1 MQDPDIFLKQEVE
14 SASPAKLRWLLIRKA
29 VGLSEAVEQLWAEGK
44 DLEAAQWWLRV
55 REILTELLEGV
66 TDKTNPAAEP
76 IADLYIYLSRLSIEI
91 EATRDLQGL
100 AAFTEIL
107 KIEQETWDIFHRRES
122 QSEGRHMHLGMS
134 DASQSAPVLSGY
146 SSQESG
152 FSFEA

>member
-1 MQDPDIFLKQEVE
+1 MQDADVFLKQEVE

-29 VGLSEAVEQLWAEGK
+29 VGLSEVVGQLWADGK
-44 DLEAAQWWLRV
+44 DLEASQWWLRV
-55 REILTELLEGV
+55 REILTELLDGV
-66 TDKTNPAAEP
+66 TDKANPAAEP
-76 IADLYIYLSRLSIEI
+76 IADLYIYLTRMAIEI
-91 EATRDLQGL
+91 EATRDLQSL

-122 QSEGRHMHLGMS
+122 QAEARHMHLGMGGP
-134 DASQSAPVLSGY
+134 AQMAPALGGY